1 VRRLVEEV
9 VAVRR
14 DVGDQYLHHLSGLEL
29 FGPDD
34 VGDLP
39 DGLHPNGDGYVR
51 IGKRPAAL
59 AFTSGGPLA
68 P

>member
-1 VRRLVEEV
+1 M
-9 VAVRR
+9 AVRR
-14 DVGDQYLHHLSGLEL
+14 DVGDRNLHHLSGLEL

-51 IGKRPAAL
+51 IGERFAGL
-59 AFTSGGPLA
+59 AFAAGRPLS